1 MNSNTKPP
9 ACEWQL
15 KGEEDRKSGVIYADN
30 PAANFLSRQ
39 MSAEFLTSG

>member
-1 MNSNTKPP
+1 MKSHNNSP

-15 KGEEDRKSGVIYADN
+15 KGEDRNSGVIYADN

-39 MSAEFLTSG
+39 MSV